1 MPRRASVTD
10 AQAEKKGKW
19 EARQKRTFT
28 MWINN
33 KLAERQEI
41 KPITDLYKDL
51 TNGMVLYNLLEE
63 LSHQSLR
70 PLGKVN
76 AKARMKIQKVANM
89 NIVFKYLAQTVK
101 TVGIGPQDIVDS
113 ENHDL
118 VLGLIWSIIVFFATK
133 DLAGT
138 GGTGG
143 KIKASSGAGGVSA
156 LKKKIKTWINLY
168 LAAGRKLQ
176 GMPSDVSNLTQDFA
190 DGKAFCKMVDTA
202 AEITDFTPSDTD
214 ARVNFRHAFTTAEER
229 FGVPQLL
236 DAVEQLRRR
245 GVLESCAMSL
255 NGNFAVGLSQASREH
270 LHL

>member
-1 MPRRASVTD
+1 MPRRGSVTD
-10 AQAEKKGKW
+10 EQASQKAKW

-33 KLAERQEI
+33 KLAERQDI

-113 ENHDL
+113 TNHDL
-118 VLGLIWSIIVFFATK
+118 VLGHTPEERP
-133 DLAGT
+133 DGT
-138 GGTGG
+138 M
-143 KIKASSGAGGVSA
+143 A
-156 LKKKIKTWINLY
+156 
-168 LAAGRKLQ
+168 AAGLR
-176 GMPSDVSNLTQDFA
+176 
-190 DGKAFCKMVDTA
+190 
-202 AEITDFTPSDTD
+202 
-214 ARVNFRHAFTTAEER
+214 AR
-229 FGVPQLL
+229 
-236 DAVEQLRRR
+236 
-245 GVLESCAMSL
+245 
-255 NGNFAVGLSQASREH
+255 
-270 LHL
+270 